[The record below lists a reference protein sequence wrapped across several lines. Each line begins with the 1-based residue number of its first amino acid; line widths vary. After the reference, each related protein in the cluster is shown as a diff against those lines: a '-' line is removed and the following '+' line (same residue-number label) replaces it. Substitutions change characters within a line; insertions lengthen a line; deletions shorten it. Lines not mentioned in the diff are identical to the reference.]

1 MKISINYKLKGGFSM
16 KKSIF
21 SLFLLVIFLLT
32 LNVMVLAQDDVV
44 KLGFFAPVTGPAA
57 ADGESA
63 LNSAEL
69 AVEVINEKGGLDG
82 KEVELVEYDDHL
94 DSKQSVS
101 IAQKLTTRD
110 NVIAVVSGSYSGT
123 TRPAAPIY
131 QNAQIPMISA
141 YAIHPDIPKS
151 GDYIFQQ
158 SFPGPVQGKIGGYM
172 AVDDLGAQEIAIL
185 YVDNDFGSTLN
196 DNFQKYVEE
205 KGAEVV
211 YEDSFG
217 IGEREFNPVLTKIK
231 GLQPDLIYVVAYAGE
246 GAAIMRQS
254 VDVGIEAQ
262 ILGTEGMDSTTQF
275 LQVAGEAAEDLI
287 ITTNLNR
294 ESEEEQVQ
302 EYITR
307 YTDKYGFAPDMVGAS
322 TYDGFMLLAHV
333 IRQVGT
339 DPAEIKDAMYEV
351 ENYMTNTGLLY
362 RYTDIGEA
370 IKPVQVQIVKNGE
383 FKYYDKI
390 TDMNL
395 IAP

>member
-1 MKISINYKLKGGFSM
+1 VFSAFAGAQ
-16 KKSIF
+16 SED
-21 SLFLLVIFLLT
+21 VI
-32 LNVMVLAQDDVV
+32 
-44 KLGFFAPVTGPAA
+44 KLGFFAPITGPAA

-69 AVEVINEKGGLDG
+69 AVEVINEKGGLNG
-82 KEVELVEYDDHL
+82 KMVELVDYDDHL

-110 NVIAVVSGSYSGT
+110 NVVAVVSGSYSGT
-123 TRPAAPIY
+123 TRPAAGIY
-131 QNAQIPMISA
+131 QNAKVPMISA
-141 YAIHPDIPKS
+141 YAIHPDIPRA

-158 SFPGPVQGKIGGYM
+158 SFPGPVQGKVGGYM

-211 YEDSFG
+211 YVDSFG

-231 GLQPDLIYVVAYAGE
+231 GLNPDLIYVVAYAGE
-246 GAAIMRQS
+246 GAAIMRQI
-254 VDVGIEAQ
+254 VDVGIEAK

-275 LQVAGEAAEDLI
+275 LQVAGEAADGLV

-294 ESEEEQVQ
+294 DSEEEQVV
-302 EYITR
+302 EYINR
-307 YTDKYGFAPDMVGAS
+307 YTEKYGFAPDMVGAS
-322 TYDGFMLLAHV
+322 TYDAFMLLAHV
-333 IRQVGT
+333 IGEVGT
-339 DPAEIKDAMYEV
+339 NPEDIKEAMYEV
-351 ENYMTNTGLLY
+351 ENFMTNTGLLY
-362 RYTDIGEA
+362 RYTEVGEA

-383 FKYYDKI
+383 FTYYDQI
-390 TDMNL
+390 TDMEL

>member
-1 MKISINYKLKGGFSM
+1 MKRSV
-16 KKSIF
+16 F
-21 SLFLLVIFLLT
+21 SLYLLMIFLLVFSAFAG
-32 LNVMVLAQDDVV
+32 AQSEDVI
-44 KLGFFAPVTGPAA
+44 KLGFFAPITGPAA

-69 AVEVINEKGGLDG
+69 AVEVINEKGGLNG
-82 KEVELVEYDDHL
+82 KMVELVDYDDHL

-110 NVIAVVSGSYSGT
+110 NVVAVVSGSYSGT
-123 TRPAAPIY
+123 TRPAAGIY
-131 QNAQIPMISA
+131 QNAKVPMISA
-141 YAIHPDIPKS
+141 YAIHPDIPRA

-158 SFPGPVQGKIGGYM
+158 SFPGPVQGKVGGYM

-211 YEDSFG
+211 YVDSFG

-231 GLQPDLIYVVAYAGE
+231 GLNPDLIYVVAYAGE
-246 GAAIMRQS
+246 GAAIMRQI
-254 VDVGIEAQ
+254 VDVGIEAK

-275 LQVAGEAAEDLI
+275 LQVAGEAADGLV

-294 ESEEEQVQ
+294 DSEEEQVV
-302 EYITR
+302 EYINR
-307 YTDKYGFAPDMVGAS
+307 YTEKYGFAPDMVGAS
-322 TYDGFMLLAHV
+322 TYDAFMLLAHV
-333 IRQVGT
+333 IGEVGT
-339 DPAEIKDAMYEV
+339 NPEDIKEAMYEV
-351 ENYMTNTGLLY
+351 ENFMTNTGLLY
-362 RYTDIGEA
+362 RYTEVGEA

-383 FKYYDKI
+383 FTYYDQI
-390 TDMNL
+390 TDMEL

>member
-1 MKISINYKLKGGFSM
+1 MKRSV
-16 KKSIF
+16 F
-21 SLFLLVIFLLT
+21 SLYLLMIFLLVFST
-32 LNVMVLAQDDVV
+32 FAGAQSEDVI
-44 KLGFFAPVTGPAA
+44 KLGFFAPITGPAA

-69 AVEVINEKGGLDG
+69 AVEVINDKGGING
-82 KEVELVEYDDHL
+82 KMVELVDYDDHL

-110 NVIAVVSGSYSGT
+110 NVVAVVSGSYSGT
-123 TRPAAPIY
+123 TRPAAGIY
-131 QNAQIPMISA
+131 QNAKVPMISA
-141 YAIHPDIPKS
+141 YAIHPDIPRA

-158 SFPGPVQGKIGGYM
+158 SFPGPVQGKVGGYM
-172 AVDDLGAQEIAIL
+172 AVDELGAQEIAIL

-211 YEDSFG
+211 YVDSFG

-231 GLQPDLIYVVAYAGE
+231 GLNPDLIYVVAYAGE
-246 GAAIMRQS
+246 GAAIMRQI
-254 VDVGIEAQ
+254 VDVGIEAK

-275 LQVAGEAAEDLI
+275 LQVAGEAADGLI

-294 ESEEEQVQ
+294 DSEEELVV
-302 EYITR
+302 EYINR
-307 YTDKYGFAPDMVGAS
+307 YTEKYGFAPDMVGAS
-322 TYDGFMLLAHV
+322 TYDAFMLLAHV
-333 IRQVGT
+333 IGEVGT
-339 DPAEIKDAMYEV
+339 NPEDIKDAMYEV

-362 RYTDIGEA
+362 RYTEVGEA
-370 IKPVQVQIVKNGE
+370 IKPVQVQVVKNGE
-383 FKYYDKI
+383 FTYYDQI
-390 TDMNL
+390 TDMEL

>member
-1 MKISINYKLKGGFSM
+1 MKRSFI
-16 KKSIF
+16 
-21 SLFLLVIFLLT
+21 SLFLLVILLFAMSS
-32 LNVMVLAQDDVV
+32 LVMAQDVV

-63 LNSAEL
+63 LNSAKL
-69 AVEVINEKGGLDG
+69 AVEVINEEGGIDG
-82 KEVELVEYDDHL
+82 REVQLVEYDDHL

-110 NVIAVVSGSYSGT
+110 NVVAVVSGSYSGT
-123 TRPAAPIY
+123 TRPAATIY
-131 QNAQIPMISA
+131 QNAKVPMISA
-141 YAIHPDIPKS
+141 YAIHPDIPKT

-158 SFPGPVQGKIGGYM
+158 SFPGPVQGRVGGYM
-172 AVDDLGAQEIAIL
+172 AVDDLGAQKIAIL

-196 DNFQKYVEE
+196 DNFQEYVKE

-211 YEDSFG
+211 YVDSFA

-231 GLQPDLIYVVAYAGE
+231 GLNPDLIYVVAYAGE

-275 LQVAGEAAEDLI
+275 LQVAGEAAEGLI

-294 ESEEEQVQ
+294 DSEEEQVID
-302 EYITR
+302 YINR
-307 YTDKYGFAPDMVGAS
+307 YTEKYGFAPDMVGAS
-322 TYDGFMLLAHV
+322 TYDAFMLLAHV
-333 IRQVGT
+333 MRQVGP
-339 DPAEIKDAMYEV
+339 DSEAIKDAMYEV
-351 ENYMTNTGLLY
+351 EDYMTNTGILY
-362 RYTDIGEA
+362 RYTEVGEA
-370 IKPVQVQIVKNGE
+370 VKPVQVQIVKDGE
-383 FKYYDKI
+383 FHYYDQI
-390 TDMNL
+390 TDMDI

>member
-1 MKISINYKLKGGFSM
+1 M

-21 SLFLLVIFLLT
+21 SLFLLVILILT
-32 LNVMVLAQDDVV
+32 MNGLALAQDDVI
-44 KLGFFAPVTGPAA
+44 KLGFFAPITGPAA

-63 LNSAEL
+63 LNSAKL
-69 AVEVINEKGGLDG
+69 AVEVINEMGGIDG
-82 KEVELVEYDDHL
+82 REVQLVDYDDHL

-110 NVIAVVSGSYSGT
+110 NVVAVVSGSYSGT
-123 TRPAAPIY
+123 TRPAATIY
-131 QNAQIPMISA
+131 QNAKVPMISA
-141 YAIHPDIPKS
+141 YAIHPDIPRT

-158 SFPGPVQGKIGGYM
+158 SFPGPVQGRVGGYM
-172 AVDDLGAQEIAIL
+172 AVDDLGAQKIAIL

-196 DNFQKYVEE
+196 ENFQEYVKD

-211 YEDSFG
+211 YVDSFG

-231 GLQPDLIYVVAYAGE
+231 NLNPDLIYVVAYAGE

-275 LQVAGEAAEDLI
+275 LQVAGEAAEGLI

-294 ESEEEQVQ
+294 DSEEEQVQ
-302 EYITR
+302 DYIQR
-307 YTDKYGFAPDMVGAS
+307 YTEKYGFAPDMVGAS
-322 TYDGFMLLAHV
+322 TYDAFMLLAHV
-333 IRQVGT
+333 MRQVGP
-339 DPAEIKDAMYEV
+339 DSEAIKEAMYEV
-351 ENYMTNTGLLY
+351 EDYMTNTGLLY
-362 RYTDIGEA
+362 RYTEVGEA
-370 IKPVQVQIVKNGE
+370 IKPVQVQIVEDGE
-383 FKYYDKI
+383 FHYYDKI
-390 TDMNL
+390 TDMDI

>member
-1 MKISINYKLKGGFSM
+1 MKRSV
-16 KKSIF
+16 F

-63 LNSAEL
+63 LNSAKL

-82 KEVELVEYDDHL
+82 KKVELVEYDDHL

-110 NVIAVVSGSYSGT
+110 NVVAVVSGSYSGT
-123 TRPAAPIY
+123 TRPAATIY
-131 QNAQIPMISA
+131 QNAKIPMISA
-141 YAIHPDIPKS
+141 YAIHPDIPKT

-158 SFPGPVQGKIGGYM
+158 SFPGPVQGKVGGYM
-172 AVDDLGAQEIAIL
+172 AVDDLGAQKIAIL

-196 DNFQKYVEE
+196 ENFQKYVEE
-205 KGAEVV
+205 KGADIV
-211 YEDSFG
+211 YVDSFG
-217 IGEREFNPVLTKIK
+217 IGEREFNPVLTKINN
-231 GLQPDLIYVVAYAGE
+231 LQPDLIYVVAYAGE

-254 VDVGIEAQ
+254 VDAGIEAQ

-275 LQVAGEAAEDLI
+275 LQVAGDAAEGLI

-294 ESEEEQVQ
+294 DSEEEQVQ
-302 EYITR
+302 DYITR
-307 YTDKYGFAPDMVGAS
+307 YTEKYGFAPDMVGAS

-333 IRQVGT
+333 IREVGT

-370 IKPVQVQIVKNGE
+370 IKPVQVQIVKDGE

-390 TDMNL
+390 TDMDL

>member
-1 MKISINYKLKGGFSM
+1 MKRSV
-16 KKSIF
+16 F

-32 LNVMVLAQDDVV
+32 LNGMVLAQDDVV

-63 LNSAEL
+63 LNSAKL

-110 NVIAVVSGSYSGT
+110 NVVAVVSGSYSGT
-123 TRPAAPIY
+123 TRPAATIY
-131 QNAQIPMISA
+131 QNAKIPMISA
-141 YAIHPDIPKS
+141 YAIHPDIPKT

-158 SFPGPVQGKIGGYM
+158 SFPGPVQGKVGGYM
-172 AVDDLGAQEIAIL
+172 AVDELGAQKIAIL

-196 DNFQKYVEE
+196 ENFQKYVEE
-205 KGAEVV
+205 KGAEIV
-211 YEDSFG
+211 YVDSFG
-217 IGEREFNPVLTKIK
+217 IGEREFNPVLTKINN
-231 GLQPDLIYVVAYAGE
+231 LQPDLIYVVAYAGE

-254 VDVGIEAQ
+254 VDAGIDAQ

-275 LQVAGEAAEDLI
+275 LQVAGDAAEGLI

-302 EYITR
+302 DYINR
-307 YTDKYGFAPDMVGAS
+307 YTQKYGFAPDMVGAS

-333 IRQVGT
+333 IREVGT
-339 DPAEIKDAMYEV
+339 NPADIKNAMYEV

-370 IKPVQVQIVKNGE
+370 IKPVQVQIVKDGE

-390 TDMNL
+390 TDMDL

>member
-1 MKISINYKLKGGFSM
+1 MKRSFI
-16 KKSIF
+16 
-21 SLFLLVIFLLT
+21 SLFLLVILLFAMSS
-32 LNVMVLAQDDVV
+32 LVMAQDVV

-63 LNSAEL
+63 LNSAKL
-69 AVEVINEKGGLDG
+69 AVEVINEEGGIDDR
-82 KEVELVEYDDHL
+82 EVQLVEYDDHL

-110 NVIAVVSGSYSGT
+110 NVVAVVSGSYSGT
-123 TRPAAPIY
+123 TRPAATIY
-131 QNAQIPMISA
+131 QNAKVPMISA
-141 YAIHPDIPKS
+141 YAIHPDIPKT

-158 SFPGPVQGKIGGYM
+158 SFPGPVQGRVGGYM
-172 AVDDLGAQEIAIL
+172 AVDDLGAQKIAIL

-196 DNFQKYVEE
+196 DNFQEYVKE

-211 YEDSFG
+211 YVDSFA

-231 GLQPDLIYVVAYAGE
+231 GLNPDLIYVVAYAGE

-275 LQVAGEAAEDLI
+275 LQVAGEAAEGLI

-294 ESEEEQVQ
+294 DSEEEQVID
-302 EYITR
+302 YINR
-307 YTDKYGFAPDMVGAS
+307 YTEKYGFAPDMVGAS
-322 TYDGFMLLAHV
+322 TYDAFMLLAHV
-333 IRQVGT
+333 MRQVGP
-339 DPAEIKDAMYEV
+339 DSEAIKDAMYEV
-351 ENYMTNTGLLY
+351 EDYMTNTGLLY
-362 RYTDIGEA
+362 RYTEVGEA
-370 IKPVQVQIVKNGE
+370 IKPVQVQVVKDGE
-383 FKYYDKI
+383 FHYYDQI
-390 TDMNL
+390 TDMDI

>member
-1 MKISINYKLKGGFSM
+1 MKRSV
-16 KKSIF
+16 F
-21 SLFLLVIFLLT
+21 SLYLLVIFLLVFST
-32 LNVMVLAQDDVV
+32 FAGAQSEDVI
-44 KLGFFAPVTGPAA
+44 KLGFFAPITGPAA

-69 AVEVINEKGGLDG
+69 AVEVINEKGGLNG
-82 KEVELVEYDDHL
+82 KMVELVDYDDHL

-110 NVIAVVSGSYSGT
+110 NVVAVVSGSYSGT
-123 TRPAAPIY
+123 TRPVAAIY
-131 QNAQIPMISA
+131 QNAKVPMISA
-141 YAIHPDIPKS
+141 YAIHPDIPRA

-158 SFPGPVQGKIGGYM
+158 SFPGPVQGRVGGYM

-196 DNFQKYVEE
+196 DNFQEYVEE

-211 YEDSFG
+211 YVDSFD

-231 GLQPDLIYVVAYAGE
+231 GLNPDLIYVVAYAGE
-246 GAAIMRQS
+246 GAAIMRQ
-254 VDVGIEAQ
+254 VADVGIEAK

-275 LQVAGEAAEDLI
+275 LQVAGEAAEGLV

-294 ESEEEQVQ
+294 DSEEEQVI
-302 EYITR
+302 EYINR
-307 YTDKYGFAPDMVGAS
+307 YTEKYGFAPDMVGAS
-322 TYDGFMLLAHV
+322 TYDAFMLLAHV
-333 IRQVGT
+333 IEEVGSNPE
-339 DPAEIKDAMYEV
+339 DIKEAMYEV

-362 RYTDIGEA
+362 RYTEVGEA
-370 IKPVQVQIVKNGE
+370 IKPVQVQIVENSE
-383 FKYYDKI
+383 FKFYDQI
-390 TDMNL
+390 TDMDI

>member
-1 MKISINYKLKGGFSM
+1 MKRSV
-16 KKSIF
+16 F

-32 LNVMVLAQDDVV
+32 LNGMVLAQDDVV
-44 KLGFFAPVTGPAA
+44 KLGFFAPITGPAA

-63 LNSAEL
+63 LNSAKL

-82 KEVELVEYDDHL
+82 KKVELVEYDDHL

-110 NVIAVVSGSYSGT
+110 NVVAVVSGSYSGT
-123 TRPAAPIY
+123 TRPAATIY

-141 YAIHPDIPKS
+141 YAIHPDIPKT

-158 SFPGPVQGKIGGYM
+158 SFPGPVQGKVGGYM
-172 AVDDLGAQEIAIL
+172 AVDDLGAQKIAIL

-196 DNFQKYVEE
+196 ENFQKYVEE
-205 KGAEVV
+205 KGAEIV
-211 YEDSFG
+211 YVDSFG
-217 IGEREFNPVLTKIK
+217 IGEREFNPVLTKINN
-231 GLQPDLIYVVAYAGE
+231 LQPDLIYVVAYAGE

-254 VDVGIEAQ
+254 VDAGIEAQ

-275 LQVAGEAAEDLI
+275 LQVAGDAAEDLI

-302 EYITR
+302 DYITR
-307 YTDKYGFAPDMVGAS
+307 YTQKYGFAPDMVGAS

-333 IRQVGT
+333 IREVGT
-339 DPAEIKDAMYEV
+339 DPADIKDAMYEV

-370 IKPVQVQIVKNGE
+370 IKPVQVQIVKDGE

-390 TDMNL
+390 TDMDL